1 MKSRLEPPQETQMPS
16 TRADTPS
23 LPHAP
28 TGKAGLKA
36 LAKTLAQWQPPPAD
50 ASGNPVADKKAG
62 GAWSLADFDPGA
74 KPFSSGDKAQDKTLV
89 EALAVELDELQNLF
103 YADKRFKLLVI
114 LQGTDTSGKDGT
126 MRGVFG
132 RISPLGVHTVSWKAP
147 NEEERAHDY
156 LWRIHQKMPA
166 AGEITIFN
174 RSHYEDVLV
183 PPVKGWITPA
193 QTAERYR
200 HINDFERMLSQTGTV
215 VLKFMLHISLDEQRE
230 RLQARLDDPTKN
242 WKFNMDDLEARKQW
256 KQYQNAYEAL
266 LRATSTPWAP
276 WTVVPA
282 NSKTHRNLM
291 IATMVHATMA
301 QLGLRFPPGD
311 PALKGLKVT

>member
-1 MKSRLEPPQETQMPS
+1 L
-16 TRADTPS
+16 
-23 LPHAP
+23 
-28 TGKAGLKA
+28 
-36 LAKTLAQWQPPPAD
+36 
-50 ASGNPVADKKAG
+50 
-62 GAWSLADFDPGA
+62 
-74 KPFSSGDKAQDKTLV
+74 
-89 EALAVELDELQNLF
+89 

-114 LQGTDTSGKDGT
+114 LQGTDTAGKDGT

-147 NEEERAHDY
+147 SEEERAHDY
-156 LWRIHQKMPA
+156 LWRIHRQVPA

-200 HINDFERMLSQTGTV
+200 HINDFERLLAQTGTV
-215 VLKFMLHISLDEQRE
+215 ILKFMLHISRDEQRE
-230 RLQARLDDPTKN
+230 RLQARLDDPAKQ

-256 KQYQNAYEAL
+256 KQYQKAYEDL
-266 LRATSTPWAP
+266 LGATSTPWAP

-282 NSKTHRNLM
+282 DSKTHRNLM
-291 IATMVHATMA
+291 IATVVRATLA

-311 PALKGLKVT
+311 PALKGLKFE

>member
-1 MKSRLEPPQETQMPS
+1 MPP

-23 LPHAP
+23 DTPVFPDVP
-28 TGKAGLKA
+28 TGKVGLKA
-36 LAKTLAQWQPPPAD
+36 LAKALAQWQPPQTDAD
-50 ASGNPVADKKAG
+50 GNAPADKKG
-62 GAWSLADFDPGA
+62 RKAWSLADFNPGA
-74 KPFSSGDKAQDKTLV
+74 KPFSSGDKAHDKTLV

-103 YADKRFKLLVI
+103 YADKRFKLLIV

-156 LWRIHQKMPA
+156 LWRIHRQVPA

-193 QTAERYR
+193 QTAERFR

-242 WKFNMDDLEARKQW
+242 WKFNLDDLDARKQW
-256 KQYQNAYEAL
+256 KRYQKAYENL
-266 LRATSTPWAP
+266 LGATSTPWAP

-291 IATMVHATMA
+291 IATMVRATMA

-311 PALKGLKVT
+311 PALKGLKIE

>member
-1 MKSRLEPPQETQMPS
+1 MPS
-16 TRADTPS
+16 TRADTPFFPDAS
-23 LPHAP
+23 A
-28 TGKAGLKA
+28 GKAGLKA
-36 LAKTLAQWQPPPAD
+36 LAKALAAWQPPQTDAD
-50 ASGNPVADKKAG
+50 GNATTRKKG
-62 GAWSLADFDPGA
+62 GKAWSLADFDPGA
-74 KPFSSGDKAQDKTLV
+74 KPLSSGDKAHDKTLV

-126 MRGVFG
+126 LRDVFG

-147 NEEERAHDY
+147 NEEERGHDY

-166 AGEITIFN
+166 AGELTIFN

-215 VLKFMLHISLDEQRE
+215 VLKFMLHISLEEQRE

-256 KQYQNAYEAL
+256 KQYQKAYEDL

-291 IATMVHATMA
+291 IATMVRATMA